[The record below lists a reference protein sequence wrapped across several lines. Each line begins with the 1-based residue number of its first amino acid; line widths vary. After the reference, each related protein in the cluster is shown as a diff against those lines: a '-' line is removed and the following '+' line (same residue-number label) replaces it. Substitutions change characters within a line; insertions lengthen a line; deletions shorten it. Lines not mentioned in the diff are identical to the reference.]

1 MNKILLELT
10 PREAEMIL
18 ECVANSKGRLSDG
31 QIGFTE
37 QQRRDVVQES
47 VVLKIDTAFKP
58 ENDTLITAKD
68 LFRIKDLATREYLK
82 IHAGMQLSGKE
93 IDKDD
98 FVHYSLVNATIG
110 WLNSKELLK
119 KTVRFD
125 NTDDSDDYLGTEY

>member
-18 ECVANSKGRLSDG
+18 ECFANSKGRLSDG